1 MSQRLAHSHAEAL
14 TNSIVGA
21 ALAQAV
27 LWLFGMALAE
37 AVSLNLTMITVSYL
51 RAFVIRRA
59 FERVG

>member
-1 MSQRLAHSHAEAL
+1 MSQRLAHSHAEAI

-27 LWLFGMALAE
+27 LWLFGMPLDE
-37 AVSLNLTMITVSYL
+37 AVALNVTMIIISYL

-59 FERVG
+59 FEGFQ